1 MKLLLSIIF
10 LLFSFYLPAQD
21 TLTVMHYNLLFYGC
35 NESGCNSSNNNMNDK
50 DNYLKKI
57 IPYVKPDIFTVNEIN
72 CNEAI
77 VQRILDNVL
86 NINWITYYKRA
97 NLNCYSPHQLANML
111 YYNSKKLTL
120 KSQSVVETNVRDIN
134 IYKLYYNSSDLPYT
148 NDTAFVICIVAH
160 LKAGSDS
167 DDLAERA
174 DETNRLMNHLNNI
187 GVADNYVFMS
197 DFNIRSSF
205 EESFQNI
212 INYANAAIR
221 FYDPIDK
228 PGDWHNNT
236 SFTDYHTQSTHTNGG
251 NCPVGGGMDDRFDF
265 IMISNNIKNGLDNVE
280 YINGSYWAVGED
292 GQHFNKAINSLPTNT
307 SVPADILDALYNMS
321 DHLPVIMDVKVDK
334 TLSIK
339 ETGKNYFADVR
350 YNNPVKDKLNLSFK
364 TINNCQ
370 NIKIEIISIIG
381 QKIFKNDFEVSH
393 GSINFSIP
401 LEHIKKG
408 IYLLKIYDSK
418 GNSFVGK
425 FIKHD

>member
-1 MKLLLSIIF
+1 M
-10 LLFSFYLPAQD
+10 
-21 TLTVMHYNLLFYGC
+21 
-35 NESGCNSSNNNMNDK
+35 
-50 DNYLKKI
+50 
-57 IPYVKPDIFTVNEIN
+57 
-72 CNEAI
+72 
-77 VQRILDNVL
+77 QRILDNVL

-97 NLNCYSPHQLANML
+97 NVNCYSPHQLANML

-148 NDTAFVICIVAH
+148 DDTVFVICIVAH
-160 LKAGSDS
+160 LKAGNDS
-167 DDLAERA
+167 DDLVERA

-187 GVADNYVFMS
+187 GVADNYIFMG

-212 INYANAAIR
+212 INYPNVIIR
-221 FYDPIDK
+221 FYDPINK
-228 PGDWHNNT
+228 PGNWHNNT

-251 NCPVGGGMDDRFDF
+251 NCPAGGGMDDRFDF
-265 IMISNNIKNGLDNVE
+265 IMISNDIKNGLDNVE

-307 SVPADILDALYNMS
+307 SVPVDILDALYNMS
-321 DHLPVIMDVKVDK
+321 DHLPVIMDIKVDK

-381 QKIFKNDFEVSH
+381 QKIFINNFEVSH
-393 GSINFSIP
+393 DSINFSIS

-408 IYLLKIYDSK
+408 IYLLNIYDSK

-425 FIKHD
+425 FIKQD